1 MKYKIIILFVLCS
14 FFINAQMPGGGN
26 PKDMMKFMKD
36 IKGRVYGKL
45 IDSKTKK
52 PIEYASVIVLWFN
65 KDSLLGG
72 TLTKKMAS
80 LA

>member
-1 MKYKIIILFVLCS
+1 
-14 FFINAQMPGGGN
+14 MPGGGN

-72 TLTKKMAS
+72 TLTKKNGEFS
-80 LA
+80 IDNLHYC